1 MELEAASRL
10 LCPPKVLSR
19 VLDGEAVL
27 LHLETGSYFGMNEVA
42 TRAWELMQS
51 APSGLTYEQ
60 LKTALLGEFE
70 VDGET
75 LDRDLRDLVAA
86 LEKQQLLT
94 ISHG

>member
-1 MELEAASRL
+1 MELEASSRL

-42 TRAWELMQS
+42 TRAWELIQN
-51 APSGLTYEQ
+51 ATGGLTYEQ
-60 LKTALLGEFE
+60 LKTALLAEFE

-86 LEKQQLLT
+86 LAKQQLLAV
-94 ISHG
+94 SHG

>member
-1 MELEAASRL
+1 MELEASSRL

-42 TRAWELMQS
+42 TRAWELIQR
-51 APSGLTYEQ
+51 AQGGLTYAQ
-60 LKTALLGEFE
+60 LSAALLVEFE
-70 VDGET
+70 VDATT

-86 LEKQQLLT
+86 LEKQQLLAV
-94 ISHG
+94 SHG